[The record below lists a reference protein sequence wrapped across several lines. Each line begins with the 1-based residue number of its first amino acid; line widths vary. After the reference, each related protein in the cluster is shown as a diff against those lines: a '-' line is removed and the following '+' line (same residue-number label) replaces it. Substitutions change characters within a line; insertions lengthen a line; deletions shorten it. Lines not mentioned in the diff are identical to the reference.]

1 MQSFSSTDHPP
12 PLPRHEP
19 GPAQQQQQ
27 QRPVGDEVPAAP
39 SMHQREP
46 FHLNIDPQSLPPPL
60 QTNVQHNNNSTHHST
75 PNTAGSMD
83 FYSPYQQPHT
93 PIERPGPP
101 DPSSSMFHQHHTP
114 QHPLPPHEQPDYG
127 VYPPPGV
134 NYHFDYNMPYYPP
147 PFPPPDQ
154 QHNMPPQMPYAF
166 PEPHIVMRPV
176 LITPQPQLA
185 PRRQPR
191 RYNTSKRVK
200 LTGGHLV
207 LDCPIPEA
215 YLSRVSIKDGK
226 EFTHMRYTAI
236 TNDPSD
242 FNSYNLRQGLMQRET
257 ELFICITMY
266 NEDEVLLS
274 RTLHGV
280 MRNIFHLCQH
290 TRSKTWGKDAWQKIV
305 VCIIADG
312 REKVHQSVLDM
323 LTAIGIYQDG
333 VAKNVVAQK
342 PVQAHLYEYTT
353 QVSFDPDRKF
363 RTGEHKIPPTQ
374 LMFCLKEKNQRKI
387 NSHRWFF
394 QALCPKIRPK
404 VCMLFDVGTRPG
416 PHSIYHLWKTFDI
429 YPDVGGACGEIRAMT
444 GPGGVL
450 LLNPLVASQN
460 FEYKISNILDKP
472 LESFLGYIQVL
483 PGAFSAYRYAALQND
498 MNGNGPLQKYFLG
511 EVLHGS
517 DADVFEANMYLAEDR
532 ILCYELVAK
541 PNACWTL
548 HYVSNAF
555 GETDV
560 PSSVPEFI
568 SQRRRWLN
576 GSFFS
581 GVYALFHWGKI
592 LRTDHSTGRK
602 FLLFIEL
609 IYLSIQWLFSWFALG
624 NFFISFYILTSAI
637 GEVPNPPFSPQAA
650 NIVHVV
656 LVYIYGVLLVTL
668 FLLALGNRP
677 QGSKGSYTMMIVF
690 FALMMGYMIFCSV
703 WIAYQ
708 GVVAALSDPREA
720 LLQDGSFRDIVIS
733 MAATFA
739 VYLIASIL
747 FLDPWHMFTSFIQ
760 YLFMSASYINILNT
774 FAFCNTH
781 DVSWGTKDIDTV
793 AFDLGVVE
801 VKHENETAEVALL
814 EQQDVGDLYVEAC
827 QRLGRKPKK
836 VKQHRDA
843 SARQLDYYA
852 AFRTRLVICWIIT
865 NLILVGLICT
875 ADSIGWLGSF
885 NQKTNGYMAFILWA
899 VVVLS
904 CVRFIGCVLYL
915 FTSAF
920 SKCTRHR

>member
-1 MQSFSSTDHPP
+1 M
-12 PLPRHEP
+12 L
-19 GPAQQQQQ
+19 
-27 QRPVGDEVPAAP
+27 V
-39 SMHQREP
+39 
-46 FHLNIDPQSLPPPL
+46 
-60 QTNVQHNNNSTHHST
+60 
-75 PNTAGSMD
+75 
-83 FYSPYQQPHT
+83 
-93 PIERPGPP
+93 
-101 DPSSSMFHQHHTP
+101 
-114 QHPLPPHEQPDYG
+114 
-127 VYPPPGV
+127 
-134 NYHFDYNMPYYPP
+134 
-147 PFPPPDQ
+147 
-154 QHNMPPQMPYAF
+154 
-166 PEPHIVMRPV
+166 
-176 LITPQPQLA
+176 

-191 RYNTSKRVK
+191 RYNTSRRVK
-200 LTGGHLV
+200 LTSGHLV
-207 LDCPIPEA
+207 LDCPIPDE
-215 YLSRVSIKDGK
+215 YMKQVSIKEGK

-236 TNDPSD
+236 TDDPSD
-242 FNSYNLRQGLMQRET
+242 FSANRYKLRQELMERET

-290 TRSKTWGKDAWQKIV
+290 NRSKTWGKDTWQKVV

-312 REKVHQSVLDM
+312 RDKVSQGVLDM
-323 LTAIGIYQDG
+323 LTSLGIYQDG
-333 VAKNVVAQK
+333 VAKNIVNQK
-342 PVQAHLYEYTT
+342 HVQGHLYEYTT
-353 QVSFDPDRKF
+353 QISFDPDRKF
-363 RTGEHKIPPTQ
+363 KNSESKIPPTQ

-394 QALCPKIRPK
+394 QAFCPIIKPK

-416 PHSIYHLWKTFDI
+416 PHSIYHLWKTFDVH
-429 YPDVGGACGEIRAMT
+429 PNVGGACGEIRTMT
-444 GPGGVL
+444 GPAGIL
-450 LLNPLVASQN
+450 LVNPLVASQN

-483 PGAFSAYRYAALQND
+483 PGAFSAYRYAALLND
-498 MNGNGPLQKYFLG
+498 INGNGPLQKYFLG

-517 DADVFEANMYLAEDR
+517 DADIFSANMYLAEDR

-541 PNACWTL
+541 SNASWL
-548 HYVSNAF
+548 LQYVSNAY

-560 PSSVPEFI
+560 PSSVPEFLG
-568 SQRRRWLN
+568 QRRRWLN

-592 LRTDHSTGRK
+592 FKTDHSGGRK

-609 IYLSIQWLFSWFALG
+609 IYLSIQWIFSWFALG
-624 NFFISFYILTSAI
+624 NFFISFYILTRAI
-637 GEVPNPPFSPQAA
+637 ADMDHPPFPSQVA
-650 NIVHVV
+650 NIVHII

-677 QGSKGSYTMMIVF
+677 QGSKGAYKAMIVF
-690 FALMMGYMIFCSV
+690 FSLVMGYLIFCSV

-708 GVVAALSDPREA
+708 GILSATNDPSKALVE
-720 LLQDGSFRDIVIS
+720 DGAFRDIVIS
-733 MAATFA
+733 MAATYA
-739 VYLIASIL
+739 IYLISSLL
-747 FLDPWHMFTSFIQ
+747 FLDPLHMFTSFIQ

-801 VKHENETAEVALL
+801 VKNENQTAEVALL
-814 EQQDVGDLYVEAC
+814 EETDVGDLYMEAC

-836 VKQHRDA
+836 TPPVRDPRTKQE
-843 SARQLDYYA
+843 DYYK

-875 ADSIGWLGSF
+875 ADSVGWLGNF
-885 NQKTNGYMAFILWA
+885 NQRTNGYMAFVLWA
-899 VVVLS
+899 VVGLS
-904 CVRFIGCVLYL
+904 CFRFIGCLAYL
-915 FTSAF
+915 LSSAF
-920 SKCTRHR
+920 SMCVRRR